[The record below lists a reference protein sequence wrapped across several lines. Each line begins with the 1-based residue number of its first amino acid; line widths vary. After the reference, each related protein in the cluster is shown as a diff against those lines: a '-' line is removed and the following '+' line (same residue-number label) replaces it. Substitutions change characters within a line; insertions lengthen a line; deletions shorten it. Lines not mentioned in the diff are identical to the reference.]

1 MAPKGKLVNRKGRKS
16 REDELVEKK
25 KKEEIERQKTA
36 EERQGETAEREE
48 EEVLGVESD
57 AESTTSA
64 TGKQNLCRHE
74 YPILK

>member
-48 EEVLGVESD
+48 EEEVLGVQKG
-57 AESTTSA
+57 A
-64 TGKQNLCRHE
+64 
-74 YPILK
+74 YPYG

>member
-36 EERQGETAEREE
+36 EERQGETAEREKE
-48 EEVLGVESD
+48 AMDSPDNVSYLFASPASD
-57 AESTTSA
+57 
-64 TGKQNLCRHE
+64 
-74 YPILK
+74 PV